1 MISARKWE
9 ALRRKM
15 ATFGIKESD
24 LDEKF
29 VRSSGPGGQ
38 NVNKVS
44 SRVMLHH
51 RPTGM
56 RVSNQ
61 ESRSQGDN
69 RYYARRILVERMDEK
84 IRGRESAAAKKR
96 HKIRQQKRK
105 RSKRAKAKM
114 RQNKA
119 KRAEKKR
126 LRATPGYD

>member
-15 ATFGIKESD
+15 ASFGIQEAD

-38 NVNKVS
+38 NVNKVN

-69 RYYARRILVERMDEK
+69 RYYARKVLVERIDEK
-84 IRGRESAAAKKR
+84 IRGRKSEAAKKR

-105 RSKRAKAKM
+105 RSKRA
-114 RQNKA
+114 
-119 KRAEKKR
+119 EKKR
-126 LRATPGYD
+126 LRRDPSQGD